1 MLSNLES
8 FGYNT
13 YGYNGRM
20 TLVPVD
26 DLIEM
31 LSLRCPDLKA
41 RIRVIYTQN
50 PQAYLF

>member
-1 MLSNLES
+1 
-8 FGYNT
+8 
-13 YGYNGRM
+13 M

-41 RIRVIYTQN
+41 RIRVIYTQSTH
-50 PQAYLF
+50 AYLFSDPEALIFAVQ